1 MSEGTMLVEH
11 GTTLARLKP
20 ANIVQ
25 AATADLKLREKKRE
39 EKAEPNEPYAFARR
53 HVKRA
58 HSVSHLIALAYFEP
72 IVAATT
78 DKRSTMIVYHDAE
91 LLRLALVDLLI
102 AEGWDALN
110 PGGAD
115 A

>member
-1 MSEGTMLVEH
+1 MSEATMLQEH
-11 GTTLARLKP
+11 GTVLARLKP

-25 AATADLKLREKKRE
+25 AAQSDLKLREKKRD
-39 EKAEPNEPYAFARR
+39 EKAEPGEPYAFARR

-58 HSVSHLIALAYFEP
+58 HSVGHLIALAYFEP

-78 DKRSTMIVYHDAE
+78 DKRSTMIVYQDAE
-91 LLRLALVDLLI
+91 VLRLALLSLL
-102 AEGWDALN
+102 D
-110 PGGAD
+110 GGEA